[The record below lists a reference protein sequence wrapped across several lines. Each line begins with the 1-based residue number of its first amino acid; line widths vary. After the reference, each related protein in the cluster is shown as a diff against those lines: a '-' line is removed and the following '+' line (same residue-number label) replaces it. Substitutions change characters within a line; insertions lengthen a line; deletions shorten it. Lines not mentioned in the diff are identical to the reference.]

1 MHAPVARADRAPDST
16 AAAAAGFMGVGL
28 EAQPDGT
35 LRVMNVAP
43 SSPASTAGI
52 APGDIIVRARGGT
65 PGSVDTFTMS
75 VRAAGAGTEY
85 PIDIRRG
92 NRPLHLTVRLG
103 PSPRMGLT
111 VGQPPPV
118 LVSQVVMGAG
128 PGDLEQLH
136 GRVVL
141 LDFWASWCGPCRMV
155 MPVLNQ
161 LHQRYAAQGLT
172 VLGVT
177 DEPAATARLVGTQ
190 LSIQY
195 TLATEASAPS
205 RFGVRSLPTL
215 VVIDRRGNVRRVSVG
230 VDPSEMRTLDHL
242 VQQLLAE
249 PVP

>member
-1 MHAPVARADRAPDST
+1 
-16 AAAAAGFMGVGL
+16 MGVGL
-28 EAQPDGT
+28 QAQPDGT
-35 LRVMNVAP
+35 LEVMTVAP
-43 SSPASTAGI
+43 SSPASAAGVI
-52 APGDIIVRARGGT
+52 PGDVILRARGGT

-92 NRPLHLTVRLG
+92 TQTMHLTVRLA
-103 PSPRMGLT
+103 PSPRVGLT
-111 VGQPPPV
+111 VGQAPPV
-118 LVSQVVMGAG
+118 LVSQVVMGPG

-161 LHQRYAAQGLT
+161 LHQHYAAQGLT
-172 VLGVT
+172 VLGIS
-177 DEPAATARLVGTQ
+177 DEPAATARLIGTQ

-195 TLATEASAPS
+195 TLAVEASAPN
-205 RFGVRSLPTL
+205 RFGIRSLPTL
-215 VVIDRRGNVRRVSVG
+215 VIIDRRGNVRRVSVG
-230 VDPSEMRTLDHL
+230 VDPNEMRALDHL

-249 PVP
+249 PSP